1 MTLAKMHEKVAER
14 YFAYG
19 RSNSEISI
27 SENWL
32 DIFVVTSLHQ
42 KS

>member
-1 MTLAKMHEKVAER
+1 MHRKVAER

-19 RSNSEISI
+19 RSNSEIST

-32 DIFVVTSLHQ
+32 DIFYSYIAAS